1 MRGTSYSAIGHIVFE
16 NSRDLNK
23 IVSMIE
29 DFSGRRK
36 TR

>member
-1 MRGTSYSAIGHIVFE
+1 MRGTSYSAVGHIVFE
-16 NSRDLNK
+16 NSRHLEK

-29 DFSGRRK
+29 DFSGMRK